1 MDFSK
6 MRHRIT
12 FLKPTTVTKNTMSEN
27 VPEYTED
34 RTVWAYVAPKTG
46 REYDEAQK
54 LRAETTYNVTTRYLP
69 GITTDMRILFR
80 GRILKI
86 ESVLSIGERF
96 EQLQIVASEVDT
108 NGKDVG

>member
-12 FLKPTTVTKNTMSEN
+12 FMKPTKITKNSMSEQ
-27 VPEYTED
+27 VQVYTEYK
-34 RTVWAYVAPKTG
+34 TVWAFVAPRTG

-54 LRAETTYNVTTRYLP
+54 IRAETTYNVLTRYFP
-69 GITTDMRILFR
+69 NITTDMRISFR
-80 GRILKI
+80 DRILKI
-86 ESVLSIGERF
+86 ESVLNVDERN

-108 NGKDVG
+108 NGKND